1 MPGHTAGG
9 IRVHPCQSVATPF
22 CSPQQPMS
30 GLHAYGSAFI
40 PAKKSHHHQLDQH
53 VPRCNNTCMKTKL
66 TLTVEASAVRKLKSL
81 AQRHRTSVSALLE
94 EWSARAIPAISG
106 PSLGQ
111 RLHGRWVTR
120 STSGDPRLEFLLRMH
135 AA

>member
-1 MPGHTAGG
+1 
-9 IRVHPCQSVATPF
+9 
-22 CSPQQPMS
+22 
-30 GLHAYGSAFI
+30 
-40 PAKKSHHHQLDQH
+40 
-53 VPRCNNTCMKTKL
+53 MKTKL

-111 RLHGRWVTR
+111 RLRGRWVTR
-120 STSGDPRLEFLLRMH
+120 STSGDPRLEFLLRKR